1 MAKEEF
7 KDIIYSDWYL
17 VKQQIWVAW
26 DSLRIGFTKLVSY
39 KLKGIDPQESRSY
52 ISCCESLTLTYLM
65 IGSRY
70 AKHLE
75 DKKEVALVKKIYN
88 DTIKGKKPTFKEIS
102 QFIEITERWFDVSGM
117 SKIEREQQDPGD
129 SVLEDR

>member
-26 DSLRIGFTKLVSY
+26 DKLRILFSKLVSY
-39 KLKGIDPQESRSY
+39 KLKDIDPKQSRSY
-52 ISCCESLTLTYLM
+52 ISCCEALTITYLM

-70 AKHLE
+70 EKHLE
-75 DKKEVALVKKIYN
+75 IEEVKFIKDTYN
-88 DTIKGKKPTFKEIS
+88 NTIKGIKPSFNTIASFV
-102 QFIEITERWFDVSGM
+102 EITEKWFDVSGM

-129 SVLEDR
+129 AVMEDR